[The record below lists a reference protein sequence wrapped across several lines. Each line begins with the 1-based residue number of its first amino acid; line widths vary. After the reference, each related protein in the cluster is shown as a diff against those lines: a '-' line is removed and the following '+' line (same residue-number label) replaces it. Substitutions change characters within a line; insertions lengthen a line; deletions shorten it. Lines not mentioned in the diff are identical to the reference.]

1 MSFNVVL
8 QTSASEKN
16 RLDKSITDIATVSGV
31 LKEDTSIVNPVIRI
45 KADLSSYPTCNYM
58 TISAF
63 GRSYFVTDIKSI
75 NGGFVE
81 ISGHCDVLTTY
92 KTQIRTNS
100 AIIRR
105 SERNWNLYLNDGS
118 LKTYEYADV
127 YTKPFPYPVG
137 GNPTYVLAV
146 AGS

>member
-16 RLDKSITDIATVSGV
+16 KLDKSITDVATVSGV
-31 LKEDTSIVNPVIRI
+31 LKENTSIVNPVIRI

-58 TISAF
+58 TISDF

-81 ISGHCDVLTTY
+81 ISGHCDVLSTY
-92 KTQIRTNS
+92 KTQILTNH
-100 AIIRR
+100 AIISR

-118 LKTYEYADV
+118 LHVYQYPDV
-127 YTKPFPYPVG
+127 YTKPFPYAVG
-137 GNPTYVLAV
+137 GGETFVLAI